1 MPIDMPEGRIIH
13 EGNQVQ
19 IQALPTRY
27 YQSIL
32 IDSPTDFWAGYPVGN
47 LGDVNTDTWMGWI
60 NVYQD
65 PWVWSYPLDGWMYL
79 QESDVTTSGGWM
91 YIYK

>member
-32 IDSPTDFWAGYPVGN
+32 IDRPPVPWAGYPVGN
-47 LGDVNTDTWMGWI
+47 RGEVDTGSWLGWLNAYHEP
-60 NVYQD
+60 NL
-65 PWVWSYPLDGWMYL
+65 WSYSLDGWIYIE
-79 QESDVTTSGGWM
+79 ESDVTTSGGWM
-91 YIYK
+91 YIFK